1 MLNTRKIGS
10 FLADSLQTLVVAGAL
25 FAIIYLFLL
34 QPHQVVGD
42 SMFPNFHNKEFMLT
56 DKISY
61 RFRTPVKGEV
71 IVFKAPNNAER
82 DYIKRIIAISGDKV
96 KIEKGKVF
104 LNNSILNEEY
114 IPPDTKT
121 YSGSFAKEGL
131 EHIIPTDSYF
141 VLGDNRTNSSDS
153 REWGF
158 VKRNEIIGRSFLV
171 YWPPP
176 SFRIVK
182 AGITF

>member
-1 MLNTRKIGS
+1 MLNPRKIGS
-10 FLADSLQTLVVAGAL
+10 FLADSLQTLVVAGAI
-25 FAIIYLFLL
+25 FAIIYLFFL

-61 RFRTPVKGEV
+61 RVRLPNKGEV

-82 DYIKRIIAISGDKV
+82 DYIKRIIAQPGDTV
-96 KIEKGKVF
+96 KIEKGKV
-104 LNNSILNEEY
+104 LVNGKILTEQY
-114 IPPDTKT
+114 ILPDSKAFP
-121 YSGSFAKEGL
+121 GPFIKEAVGYTVP
-131 EHIIPTDSYF
+131 EDSYF

-158 VKRNEIIGRSFLV
+158 VKINEIIGRSFLV
-171 YWPPP
+171 YWPPQ

-182 AGITF
+182 AGTVF